1 VGCPRVVDGE
11 AAQIASG
18 TDQHIHG
25 GVRGHSRPAWIDM
38 RDELSH
44 SALGL
49 GNYGDTGMRMGL
61 NINLANSVPLRST
74 ISVFNQVSAVEKL
87 KLVA

>member
-1 VGCPRVVDGE
+1 
-11 AAQIASG
+11 
-18 TDQHIHG
+18 
-25 GVRGHSRPAWIDM
+25 M

-49 GNYGDTGMRMGL
+49 GSYGDTGMRMGL

>member
-1 VGCPRVVDGE
+1 
-11 AAQIASG
+11 
-18 TDQHIHG
+18 
-25 GVRGHSRPAWIDM
+25 M

-74 ISVFNQVSAVEKL
+74 ISVFNHVSAVEKL